1 MTRTP
6 SLTRTL
12 TRSPALLPAALLAP
26 GLLPCER
33 PLSPDVPLLPGRS
46 PKLGHRCLTCGP
58 FSRWAVVLVALTVLR
73 GDAVPATPCVRLS
86 PESRAP
92 SPSLGTPG
100 VCQSTNGC
108 ANVFTREDSVCA
120 RGRGAR
126 GDVRPSGSLLG
137 EATRPGGSAGGLRR
151 APPPQKAPALPLR
164 RVGLCGDRRG
174 ARRLAA
180 PPDRPPAG
188 GGAVSGAGPL
198 THSPPRSPVLTCT
211 HPRRPAVGSPA
222 WQGSRGLLATAGC
235 QLWTDL
241 SSKERPL
248 PRVGL
253 TLGGLCDRTSRWT
266 ELENTDTHEH
276 ALHARIHFHV
286 C

>member
-188 GGAVSGAGPL
+188 GGGCVRCRPTNPQPSAL
-198 THSPPRSPVLTCT
+198 TCAHLHSP
-211 HPRRPAVGSPA
+211 
-222 WQGSRGLLATAGC
+222 ATACCGEPC
-235 QLWTDL
+235 LAGVTWTPGHCWLSALDRPLLQGAPSPSSGTDTGGSLRPDL
-241 SSKERPL
+241 SL
-248 PRVGL
+248 
-253 TLGGLCDRTSRWT
+253 D
-266 ELENTDTHEH
+266 
-276 ALHARIHFHV
+276 
-286 C
+286 